1 MAAKAKV
8 PSGTLKKVFVY
19 VKRYIPLIVISVLT
33 AAASVGLTLYVPI
46 LAGNAI
52 DCIVGKGNVDLAKI
66 ADILHSSCLTL
77 SLSIYYP

>member
-52 DCIVGKGNVDLAKI
+52 DCIVGKGNVDFA
-66 ADILHSSCLTL
+66 
-77 SLSIYYP
+77 